1 MGTNSTS
8 MIRSLT
14 ETCTSVYAG
23 SPSVRWLQTNTMA
36 VHGAA
41 ARMMQPAIY
50 WPASPGLMKAEN
62 TTRKNSHANNAME
75 NGFTSQFTTNV
86 TNRPAGRLRTFRML
100 GKTTFIIMGGIISQ
114 IRTAMGTLIWLPRP
128 NSQPIRTW
136 TAGDRNLP
144 ISTPAAMDRATHNV
158 RYRSKKA
165 IRFTGWGGA
174 SETGGAMLSSHLR
187 TACRTAAGAFR
198 DRLHRTN
205 EGAHELPVDFGR
217 ERLDVYPFA
226 RQELAG
232 IFDAV
237 DARGFDVD

>member
-100 GKTTFIIMGGIISQ
+100 VKSTFIIMGVIMSQ

-128 NSQPIRTW
+128 NSQPLRTW

-165 IRFTGWGGA
+165 IRLTGWGGA
-174 SETGGAMLSSHLR
+174 SETGVAMLPFHLR
-187 TACRTAAGAFR
+187 TTRRAAAGALR
-198 DRLHRTN
+198 NGLHCAN
-205 EGAHELPVDFGR
+205 EGAHELPVSLGR
-217 ERLDVYPFA
+217 ERVYVNPLA
-226 RQELAG
+226 RQ
-232 IFDAV
+232 
-237 DARGFDVD
+237 